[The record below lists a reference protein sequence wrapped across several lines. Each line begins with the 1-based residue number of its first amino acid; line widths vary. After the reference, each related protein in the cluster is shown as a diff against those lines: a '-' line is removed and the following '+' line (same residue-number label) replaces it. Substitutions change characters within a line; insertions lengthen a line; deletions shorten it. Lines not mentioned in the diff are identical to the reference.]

1 MINNIKTLLSSDLL
15 SNYKIS
21 KETGIAQSTLSDFTN
36 GKIEIENMRLKYA
49 LLLNKVYEKYRGE
62 IEVFD
67 EAYED
72 KSRLTAIQSKIFA
85 LHNHYKDIEND
96 QKVVEAWDEL
106 LKLIENETKIRQNAL
121 NELHDIISK
130 M

>member
-106 LKLIENETKIRQNAL
+106 LKLIENETKIRQNSL